1 MDMSMISAALAMQA
15 SSTQMQI
22 STTIQASAART
33 ERETVQ
39 TLLGI
44 GQGGSPSLANVG
56 PGVGGSLNISA

>member
-22 STTIQASAART
+22 ATTIQASASRM
-33 ERETVQ
+33 ERDTVQ
-39 TLLGI
+39 TLLGT

-56 PGVGGSLNISA
+56 PGVGGNLNISA